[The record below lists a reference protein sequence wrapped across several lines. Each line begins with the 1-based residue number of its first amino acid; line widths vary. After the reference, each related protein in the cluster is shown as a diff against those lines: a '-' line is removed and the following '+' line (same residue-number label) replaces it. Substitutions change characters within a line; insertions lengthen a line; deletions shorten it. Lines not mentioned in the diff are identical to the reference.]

1 MQRKITSPSVGG
13 SSTNLSHSLILD
25 LHNYRVKNHMEKM
38 GHVYPLWPCPEGA
51 EGREQIAEI
60 IRAVQ

>member
-51 EGREQIAEI
+51 
-60 IRAVQ
+60 